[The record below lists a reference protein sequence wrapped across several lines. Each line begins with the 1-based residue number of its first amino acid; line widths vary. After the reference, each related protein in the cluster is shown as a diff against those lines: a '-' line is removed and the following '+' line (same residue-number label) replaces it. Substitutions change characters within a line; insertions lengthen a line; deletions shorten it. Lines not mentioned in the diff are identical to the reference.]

1 MSDPAIQRSE
11 LVLKDAFDL
20 ALAAHRRQS
29 HQAGYTRAIADVM
42 AAAVF
47 IAEDTLRNAPDPT
60 DARAVLYR
68 FIAKLETQTQTLAS
82 GEGVVSDGAGI

>member
-1 MSDPAIQRSE
+1 MSDPAIERSE
-11 LVLKDAFDL
+11 LVLKEAFDL
-20 ALAAHRRQS
+20 ALAAHRRQA

-47 IAEDTLRNAPDPT
+47 IAEQTLRSAPDAA
-60 DARAVLYR
+60 DSRAILYH